1 MKTRSYSE
9 YFTPE
14 LKEQGETMAKKTVI
28 DSKLLDTIDDHI
40 YKHLPMDKLKSM
52 IQEQIDKTVEKI
64 RIDLNN
70 KINSR
75 LDINEHHVS
84 K

>member
-1 MKTRSYSE
+1 
-9 YFTPE
+9 
-14 LKEQGETMAKKTVI
+14 MAKKTVI

-40 YKHLPMDKLKSM
+40 FKHLPMDKLKSM

>member
-1 MKTRSYSE
+1 
-9 YFTPE
+9 
-14 LKEQGETMAKKTVI
+14 MAK
-28 DSKLLDTIDDHI
+28 
-40 YKHLPMDKLKSM
+40 
-52 IQEQIDKTVEKI
+52 KTVEKI